1 MLSFTGSQHYI
12 DTNATE
18 DDATGSSSDRTP
30 DTSVQRHEHR
40 SPSGRKP
47 RSSRSSQES
56 DPDRNAL
63 NEIITVTQEGQ
74 RRSSREH
81 QRTSQRSGAK
91 RMSRRRSNEE
101 SESSYSRNGY
111 SDRLMATHAIQ
122 TADSSSY
129 GSRNGTGRR
138 SAEILD
144 DSDASDEERALL
156 EANHED
162 GNTTVTGFRASG
174 AGSRRGSQNHYHHHC
189 QHHHHH
195 HLHHLHPT
203 CNASLAT
210 LPSNARNNHPTHAR
224 NFSSPSLLDSLT
236 SHDPLLSPIQTYFGS
251 DPNSPAT
258 SFALPRHDNYSHLS
272 IDPSSS
278 TMDGYHGFATH
289 PWSEQ
294 SSTPSLAF
302 SHRWTRRSSQSD
314 AYPSRP
320 RSDSTPR
327 QRHSTIVYSQTFAP
341 AAMDQPWDATSSS
354 IPNLDLP
361 AGNDDPLEDD
371 QDSTVSEDM
380 MQDSNGETA
389 LDEDNS
395 GCESTHE
402 SHFGYSVDEDDDMNE
417 TEDYSY
423 DYRASSV
430 DGEND
435 SDDEE
440 SYMGGATEED
450 MEDPLNHEMMDHEDN
465 LHDDDYDDDD
475 EDDRDNDDVPVEHTS
490 GGRLLDQ
497 MMTRDIFLPATAA
510 PESHSIALPSSGL
523 PHRVP
528 LPEQDTSTESD
539 EALARRLQDEEYAAL
554 LGERVSLVSPL
565 PS

>member
-1 MLSFTGSQHYI
+1 
-12 DTNATE
+12 
-18 DDATGSSSDRTP
+18 
-30 DTSVQRHEHR
+30 
-40 SPSGRKP
+40 
-47 RSSRSSQES
+47 
-56 DPDRNAL
+56 
-63 NEIITVTQEGQ
+63 
-74 RRSSREH
+74 
-81 QRTSQRSGAK
+81 
-91 RMSRRRSNEE
+91 
-101 SESSYSRNGY
+101 
-111 SDRLMATHAIQ
+111 
-122 TADSSSY
+122 
-129 GSRNGTGRR
+129 
-138 SAEILD
+138 
-144 DSDASDEERALL
+144 
-156 EANHED
+156 
-162 GNTTVTGFRASG
+162 
-174 AGSRRGSQNHYHHHC
+174 
-189 QHHHHH
+189 
-195 HLHHLHPT
+195 
-203 CNASLAT
+203 
-210 LPSNARNNHPTHAR
+210 
-224 NFSSPSLLDSLT
+224 
-236 SHDPLLSPIQTYFGS
+236 
-251 DPNSPAT
+251 
-258 SFALPRHDNYSHLS
+258 
-272 IDPSSS
+272 
-278 TMDGYHGFATH
+278 
-289 PWSEQ
+289 
-294 SSTPSLAF
+294 
-302 SHRWTRRSSQSD
+302 
-314 AYPSRP
+314 
-320 RSDSTPR
+320 
-327 QRHSTIVYSQTFAP
+327 
-341 AAMDQPWDATSSS
+341 MDQPWDATSSS